1 MDKTNFD
8 SKPRFSST
16 AKLMHWGF
24 VLLFIYALLK
34 QIDELNQLEDAAL
47 LRFEVI
53 FAGVFVLLLL
63 IRFVY
68 MKTTQKSSLP
78 DYSPKS
84 QILAAKVVH
93 SGMYICLALI
103 PLTGLLIGL
112 LFWLDLKDGFLIDIV
127 VGAHE
132 FAVSVIYWLIG
143 LHILAALYHRLKK
156 DGVWSSMVPFWSEG
170 ITKSNNSTKEMDR

>member
-1 MDKTNFD
+1 MNQTDLNSNPK
-8 SKPRFSST
+8 FSSI

-34 QIDELNQLEDAAL
+34 QIDELNQLEDVAL

-78 DYSPKS
+78 DSTPKS
-84 QILAAKVVH
+84 QVLAAKFVH

-112 LFWLDLKDGFLIDIV
+112 LFWLGLKDGFLIDIAV
-127 VGAHE
+127 AAHE

-143 LHILAALYHRLKK
+143 LHILAAIYHRLKR
-156 DGVWSSMVPFWSEG
+156 DRVWSSMVPFL
-170 ITKSNNSTKEMDR
+170 KEVDNEK